1 MTAATSMSSAM
12 QTWRLFPKS
21 GNLSVQWTNGHF
33 LNIPTSI
40 ARNGRIHTVRRFR
53 FMSGRYSW
61 RWAGTGK
68 TQSQRSEPLSTS
80 GVWTGYSTETNCRA
94 QGLDHLD
101 SIGRW
106 KEKAPVFVL
115 NEPGEG
121 EEVVLA
127 SVCSM
132 RPRADTTCLLH
143 PGDHSFIGHES
154 YVDYGLCRTDQK
166 EHLEHL
172 IQSGYFVRREDA
184 SEELIERIINGA
196 FESRHTKPK
205 ILDLLE

>member
-1 MTAATSMSSAM
+1 MHKGWTILIPSGDG
-12 QTWRLFPKS
+12 RKKHLF
-21 GNLSVQWTNGHF
+21 
-33 LNIPTSI
+33 
-40 ARNGRIHTVRRFR
+40 
-53 FMSGRYSW
+53 
-61 RWAGTGK
+61 
-68 TQSQRSEPLSTS
+68 
-80 GVWTGYSTETNCRA
+80 
-94 QGLDHLD
+94 
-101 SIGRW
+101 
-106 KEKAPVFVL
+106 FVL
-115 NEPGEG
+115 NEPDEG

-154 YVDYGLCRTDQK
+154 YVDDGLCRTDQK

-184 SEELIERIINGA
+184 SEDLIERIINGA
-196 FESRHTKPK
+196 FESRHTKPR